1 MSRPLEPDC
10 KLEADVLEKGL
21 GEVLLSAEQLKEI
34 VERLGR
40 EITEAYRDSDR
51 ELVVI
56 GLLRGS
62 FLFMADLVRE
72 IKRPMITDFMTVS
85 SYGDG
90 TLSSGDVKVVMDL
103 DESIAGRDVLLVE
116 DIIDTGNT
124 FSKVIG
130 LLETRKPATLKICT
144 LLDKPSRRE
153 VEVTIDFCGQEIDDH
168 FVCGYGLDYAQ
179 KYRNVPYVGI
189 YTGPAE

>member
-1 MSRPLEPDC
+1 M
-10 KLEADVLEKGL
+10 LEKGL
-21 GEVLLSAEQLKEI
+21 GKVLLSQDQLREI

-40 EITEAYRDSDR
+40 EITEAYRESEK

-72 IKRPMITDFMTVS
+72 IKLPMTTDFMTVS

-90 TLSSGDVKVVMDL
+90 VVSSGDVKVVMDL
-103 DESIAGRDVLLVE
+103 DETITGCDVLVVE

-124 FSKVIG
+124 FSKVIR
-130 LLETRKPATLKICT
+130 LLQNRDPASLKICT
-144 LLDKPSRRE
+144 LLNKPSRRE
-153 VEVTIDFCGQEIDDH
+153 VEVKIDFCGLDIPDE

-179 KYRNVPYVGI
+179 KYRNVPYIGI
-189 YTGPAE
+189 YTGSPE

>member
-1 MSRPLEPDC
+1 MP
-10 KLEADVLEKGL
+10 EKGL
-21 GEVLLSAEQLKEI
+21 GRVLLSQDEVKEI
-34 VERLGR
+34 VARLGR
-40 EITEAYRDSDR
+40 EITEAYKDSEK

-62 FLFMADLVRE
+62 FVFMADLVRE
-72 IKRPMITDFMTVS
+72 IKRPMITDFMTIS

-90 TLSSGDVKVVMDL
+90 TVSSGDVKVVMDL
-103 DESIAGRDVLLVE
+103 DETITDCDVLVVE

-124 FSKVIG
+124 FSKVIRM
-130 LLETRKPATLKICT
+130 LENRQPASLKICT
-144 LLDKPSRRE
+144 LLNKPSRRE
-153 VEVTIDFCGQEIDDH
+153 VEVNIDFCGMDIPDE

-189 YTGPAE
+189 YTGPVESE